1 MIKASID
8 RPKLERSLK
17 RFAKDFGDTNA
28 QAICRW
34 GVQTCRE
41 LAGETLPW
49 KTKGNPRTQHKTA
62 IERDLGRV
70 VFVMQSMTKAAAAS
84 PRTLKTAQECV
95 EWMNENRGKNNRT
108 KKLPPQS
115 RKQCSPS
122 TFKQAVRLLMN
133 HAGIAK
139 GGFLGAGMEIAK
151 AQKGADRISIGK
163 NLFSYAQK
171 HSRFGSATR
180 PRSGFSPT
188 ATLTNRASH
197 TGLEYVLK
205 TASAKRA
212 IDWSLKKTVTW
223 YRSAL
228 RRQDKAQKV

>member
-17 RFAKDFGDTNA
+17 RFAKEFGSTGA

-49 KTKGNPRTQHKTA
+49 KSKGNPRTQHKRA

-70 VFVMQSMTKAAAAS
+70 VFVLDAL
-84 PRTLKTAQECV
+84 PRGKKDRPRILRSAQECAA
-95 EWMNENRGKNNRT
+95 WMDENRGKNHRT
-108 KKLPPQS
+108 HKLPPS
-115 RKQCSPS
+115 ERKTCS
-122 TFKQAVRLLMN
+122 KAVFAQTVKLLMA

-139 GGFLGAGMEIAK
+139 GGFLGAGIEIAK
-151 AQKGADRISIGK
+151 SQKGADRITIGK

-171 HSRFGSATR
+171 HTRFGTATR
-180 PRSGFSPT
+180 PRPGFTSS
-188 ATLTNRASH
+188 ATLTNRAAH
-197 TGLEYVLK
+197 TASEYVLK

-212 IDWSLKKTVTW
+212 IDWGLKKTVTW

-228 RRQDKAQKV
+228 RRQDQSQKP